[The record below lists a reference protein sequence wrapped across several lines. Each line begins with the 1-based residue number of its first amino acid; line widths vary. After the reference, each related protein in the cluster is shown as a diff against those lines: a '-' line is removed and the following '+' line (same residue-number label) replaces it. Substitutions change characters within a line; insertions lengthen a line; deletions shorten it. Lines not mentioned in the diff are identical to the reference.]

1 MCVFLFW
8 AYTEDVCTLYCSH
21 RSQWPLFHLM
31 CSVATCNWLRFLVL
45 VVSSGNP
52 SCMLSDL
59 SLDIPAKYIKTSG
72 SDEPPEC
79 TLTDCLNSFTAVER
93 LAESELFSCV
103 HCQQKQPSTKK
114 FYVTKSPKV
123 WRKFVQIVVYYVR
136 ALTNTCVVVWWRVAF
151 VFRYYVCIWNVSG
164 GTPVTVPR
172 SAPTSTSRYEALM
185 SAST

>member
-1 MCVFLFW
+1 
-8 AYTEDVCTLYCSH
+8 
-21 RSQWPLFHLM
+21 
-31 CSVATCNWLRFLVL
+31 
-45 VVSSGNP
+45 
-52 SCMLSDL
+52 MLSDL

-123 WRKFVQIVVYYVR
+123 WTKIGIGIVLDHVR
-136 ALTNTCVVVWWRVAF
+136 VFSRDCGVIVLSMISGIMFAFETFPVA
-151 VFRYYVCIWNVSG
+151 R
-164 GTPVTVPR
+164 R
-172 SAPTSTSRYEALM
+172 
-185 SAST
+185 